1 MNCNNHKHNYKFSRR
16 DFLTKTSLGL
26 GALTLGSL
34 ISPSNLYSQ
43 NKVNFF
49 SDFTQLNF
57 VKITSFSIGD
67 KN

>member
-26 GALTLGSL
+26 GALTVGSL

-43 NKVNFF
+43 K
-49 SDFTQLNF
+49 SYLSFT
-57 VKITSFSIGD
+57 KWSSFSIRFI
-67 KN
+67 